1 MPSTG
6 HAIDP
11 SDRPAHTA
19 PATPADP
26 QAGPLTIP
34 RYFTRRSLRALTQA
48 ERARLIEAQVQA
60 TRPIVSGLIASGA
73 TVLALTGMF
82 EGAGVAPSIGYPWWL
97 VMLVAVT
104 VGACALAIWHLADW
118 RPRLLLTVL
127 STILVG
133 VFMSVPMPGIEQ
145 PMSLRT
151 GLFQLMPIALLAMMA
166 RRISMFAMVGTMLGI
181 AWLRVGLHGDPAAGS
196 ALYWLYTATTI
207 GFGLLLGGYR
217 TDFAVETFRI
227 RQKLRQQATTDELTG
242 LLNRAGWNREAT
254 EAYDDAIRRGRNTSI
269 AFFDIDH
276 FKRVNDTF
284 GHDTGDRVL
293 QQLGQIIR
301 ERAGERFICA
311 RLGGEEFVVL
321 FVDQPGESVEG
332 FVQRVRKAF
341 EESARDVGTTISA
354 GVAHRASAE
363 SMGQHMRRADVALYE
378 AKAAGRDR
386 MVVATLW

>member
-1 MPSTG
+1 M
-6 HAIDP
+6 
-11 SDRPAHTA
+11 
-19 PATPADP
+19 
-26 QAGPLTIP
+26 
-34 RYFTRRSLRALTQA
+34 RALTQA
-48 ERARLIEAQVQA
+48 ERVRLIEAQVQA

-166 RRISMFAMVGTMLGI
+166 RRISMFAMVATMLGI

-254 EAYDDAIRRGRNTSI
+254 EAYDDAIRRGRTTSI

-301 ERAGERFICA
+301 ERAGERCICA

-341 EESARDVGTTISA
+341 DESARDVGTTISA

>member
-11 SDRPAHTA
+11 RDRPAPTA
-19 PATPADP
+19 PATPVDP

-34 RYFTRRSLRALTQA
+34 RYFTRRSMRALTKA
-48 ERARLIEAQVQA
+48 ERVRLVEAQVQA
-60 TRPIVSGLIASGA
+60 TRPIISGLIASGA
-73 TVLALTGMF
+73 TVLAVTGMF

-97 VMLVAVT
+97 VILVAFT

-166 RRISMFAMVGTMLGI
+166 RRISMFAMVGTMLGL
-181 AWLRVGLHGDPAAGS
+181 AWLRVSLHGDPAAGS

-207 GFGLLLGGYR
+207 GFGLLPQLLADAEGFHREVG
-217 TDFAVETFRI
+217 AIAAE
-227 RQKLRQQATTDELTG
+227 QQATTDELTG

-254 EAYDDAIRRGRNTSI
+254 EAYDDAIRRGSSTSI

-301 ERAGERFICA
+301 ERAGERFISA

-341 EESARDVGTTISA
+341 EESARDVGATISA